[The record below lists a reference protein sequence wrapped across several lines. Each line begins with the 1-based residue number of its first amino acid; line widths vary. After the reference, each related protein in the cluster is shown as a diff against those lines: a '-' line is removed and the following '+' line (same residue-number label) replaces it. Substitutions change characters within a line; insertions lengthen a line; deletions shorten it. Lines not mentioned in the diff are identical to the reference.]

1 MPYEVELK
9 FRTGDWDTIR
19 DRLNTLGA
27 VRGTTVRQ
35 EDTYFAHPSRN
46 FAETDEALRIRR
58 IDSHNRLTYKG
69 PLIDSHTKTRHE
81 VEIPF
86 AEGPAASHDL
96 EFALTSLGFEPFHR
110 VLKTRTTLHL
120 RWEECD
126 TEIALDEIDGLGR
139 FIEIEA
145 TADADTLDAVRES
158 VLRLAAQLELG
169 RQERRSYLRL
179 LLDLEAAG
187 PREEL

>member
-9 FRTGDWDTIR
+9 FAAQEWDAVR
-19 DRLNTLGA
+19 ARLSALGA
-27 VRGTTVRQ
+27 VPGPTVRQ
-35 EDTYFAHPSRN
+35 EDTYFTHPARN

-58 IDSHNRLTYKG
+58 VNSRNRLTYKG
-69 PLIDSHTKTRHE
+69 PLIDTTTKTRHE

-86 AEGPAASHDL
+86 ADGPGASHDL

-120 RWEECD
+120 QWEQCD
-126 TEIALDEIDGLGR
+126 TEIALDDVDELGR

-145 TADADTLDAVRES
+145 TAEAETLDAVRQS
-158 VLRLAAQLELG
+158 VLRLAAQLELHH
-169 RQERRSYLRL
+169 QERRSYLRL
-179 LLDLEAAG
+179 LLDRQTSRPPADL
-187 PREEL
+187 